1 MTISSWQAAG
11 RHLTIGGR
19 RIFVVD
25 RGTGAPVVFV
35 HGFPG
40 SSYDWRSVLPP
51 GRRVI
56 ALDLLGFG
64 LSDKPSSDRY
74 SLVSQADL
82 VWSVLKEL
90 GVGSCTLVGHDI
102 GDTVIA
108 ELLHRSFPADRV
120 VLLNG
125 SIFSDLVSLSLGQK
139 LLLALPDRR
148 LPVGVPGPVLR
159 ASLRATFAMPPTAA
173 LIAEMESLIR
183 LQRGDRLLTRQIR
196 YVLER
201 RRNQLTW
208 TRALLDYPGRLD
220 LLWGERDPIAVPAMA
235 HRLRS
240 LRPETSVTLWSDVGH
255 WPALEA
261 PERVLA
267 ALASS

>member
-1 MTISSWQAAG
+1 MSVSAWEASG
-11 RHLTIGGR
+11 YYLTIDGR

-25 RGTGAPVVFV
+25 RGSGPPMVFL

-40 SSYDWRSVLPP
+40 SSHDWRFVLPA

-56 ALDLLGFG
+56 APDLLGFG
-64 LSDKPSSDRY
+64 LSDKPPGGY
-74 SLVSQADL
+74 SLVAQADL
-82 VWSVLKEL
+82 VTSVLTEL
-90 GVGSCTLVGHDI
+90 GVGACTLVGHDI

-148 LPVGVPGPVLR
+148 LPFRVPGALLR
-159 ASLRATFAMPPTAA
+159 SSLRATFSAAPAAGLLSTMEA
-173 LIAEMESLIR
+173 LIR
-183 LQRGDRLLTRQIR
+183 RQDGDRLLPRQIR
-196 YVLER
+196 YVREG

-235 HRLRS
+235 RRLKA
-240 LRPETSVTLWSDVGH
+240 LRPETSVTLWPDIGH

-261 PERVLA
+261 PERVATRLT
-267 ALASS
+267 AS